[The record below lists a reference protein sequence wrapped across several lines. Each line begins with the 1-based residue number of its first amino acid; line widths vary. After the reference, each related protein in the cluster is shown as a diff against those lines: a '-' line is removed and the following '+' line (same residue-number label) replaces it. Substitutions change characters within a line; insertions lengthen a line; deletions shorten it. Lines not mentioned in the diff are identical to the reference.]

1 MCEYLLA
8 LKIEFFSWRGLKLA
22 NYCKEGKNLSD
33 LSEEKLK
40 KALLKKAL
48 GYIAKEQVCEYSIDE
63 NGDEVLSKKKV
74 TKKQLSPDLS
84 ALKILLEKFYGD
96 FSVEKMSD
104 EELEKEKSRLLQLLK
119 EEEENANRKM
129 QETDQ
134 M

>member
-1 MCEYLLA
+1 MNKLA
-8 LKIEFFSWRGLKLA
+8 LKFEFGMLCGLKLA
-22 NYCKEGKNLSD
+22 NFCNGGETLSD

-48 GYIAKEQVCEYSIDE
+48 GYVAKEQVCEYSIDE

-96 FSVEKMSD
+96 FSVEDMSD
-104 EELEKEKSRLLQLLK
+104 EELEKEKFRLLQLLK

-129 QETDQ
+129 QETS
-134 M
+134 